1 MERIIIVALIIL
13 ALVWVGGCTVNAAS
27 NVFDPRSAASAEQ
40 IRAQAE
46 QAVQDSAQAR
56 AQQQAEWK
64 LAQSQREATGA
75 EFVSLVNVLTSVL
88 KWYLSIGA
96 GIIILFFAVGFG
108 IGAFRA
114 TTGFGEALQVAAIMR
129 AGLVFADPAT
139 GLYPV
144 YIPTGKQFAAHLNNG
159 QVLALT
165 QTNEP
170 DIRQV
175 LAGSQV
181 QMAGVVSRNAAQ
193 AKGSSAPE
201 VVSASTSMPVMNA
214 VAPAPP
220 RLRRAPNHRPKHPP
234 A

>member
-1 MERIIIVALIIL
+1 MDKIIIVALIIL

-27 NVFDPRSAASAEQ
+27 NVFDPRSAASADQ

-46 QAVQDSAQAR
+46 QAVQDAAQAR
-56 AQQQAEWK
+56 VQQQTEWE
-64 LAQSQREATGA
+64 LAQSQREITSA

-88 KWYLSIGA
+88 KWYLSIGL
-96 GIIILFFAVGFG
+96 GVIILLFSVGFG

-114 TTGFGEALQVAAIMR
+114 TTGFGEALQIAAIMR
-129 AGLVFADPAT
+129 AGLVFADPST

-144 YIPTGKQFAAHLNNG
+144 YIPAGKQFAAHLNNG

-165 QTNEP
+165 KPNEP

-193 AKGSSAPE
+193 AKGNGAPE
-201 VVSASTSMPVMNA
+201 IISASTSMPVMN
-214 VAPAPP
+214 VVGPPLP